1 MTEKREIDDY
11 LPSKR
16 EETLPVKRVGCK
28 ECDGSG
34 WIKID
39 QPHGQLIAKR
49 CECYKKYIADK
60 DKPQWGEKF
69 KRRKG

>member
-16 EETLPVKRVGCK
+16 EEDLPVKSVGCK
-28 ECDGSG
+28 ECENG
-34 WIKID
+34 WILIK

-49 CECYKKYIADK
+49 CECYKKYMAER
-60 DKPQWGEKF
+60 DKPQWGK
-69 KRRKG
+69 K